1 MTDTKITCPRCSTR
15 KISQIAYDMDGL
27 DAICDHCQ
35 ENAHIEFMST
45 TGRLLGLTCDP
56 TCQCQRQS
64 ISLSAQLA
72 E

>member
-1 MTDTKITCPRCSTR
+1 
-15 KISQIAYDMDGL
+15 MDGL

-56 TCQCQRQS
+56 TCQCQRKS
-64 ISLSAQLA
+64 IPLAAQLA